1 MSKADDAFIRQFTV
15 ILVILVVY
23 VVGTGFLGVWIAA
36 DARNEATS
44 NERATLE
51 RIAPAGRVKLG
62 EPGQRSD
69 AGTGGGT
76 ATAAAAAS
84 ATTASTA
91 TGAASGGT
99 AAAAASGGAAT
110 TTAAAAADDLGT
122 SVYQRFCFACHLTS
136 VAESPKTGDTQAWA
150 PRAAQGFD
158 ALYQSV
164 LNGKG
169 AMPPRAGF
177 PQLTDEELKAGIRY
191 MLQAANVTAE

>member
-51 RIAPAGRVKLG
+51 RIAPVGRVRLG
-62 EPGQRSD
+62 EPRQRSD
-69 AGTGGGT
+69 AGTGSG
-76 ATAAAAAS
+76 ATAAAATTTS
-84 ATTASTA
+84 AAAQTAATQTAST
-91 TGAASGGT
+91 
-99 AAAAASGGAAT
+99 AASGGAAT
-110 TTAAAAADDLGT
+110 TTAAADDLGT

-136 VAESPKTGDTQAWA
+136 VAESPKTGDTGAWA

-158 ALYQSV
+158 ALYRSV
-164 LNGKG
+164 VNGKG